1 MARIRREPEGQD
13 APEGTA
19 SDGAVHL
26 EGGFPPGDG
35 AVHLE
40 GGFPPD
46 DGAVHGRAPG
56 DSPSVPFG
64 RDGPEPTR
72 GSRAVWYLSGRPR
85 KPDVTRQICEQ
96 H

>member
-1 MARIRREPEGQD
+1 MARIRREPEGPEGQD

-26 EGGFPPGDG
+26 EGGFPPG
-35 AVHLE
+35 
-40 GGFPPD
+40 

-85 KPDVTRQICEQ
+85 KPDVTRKICVQ

>member
-1 MARIRREPEGQD
+1 MEPEGQD

-35 AVHLE
+35 EVHL
-40 GGFPPD
+40 
-46 DGAVHGRAPG
+46 
-56 DSPSVPFG
+56 DS
-64 RDGPEPTR
+64 DI
-72 GSRAVWYLSGRPR
+72 
-85 KPDVTRQICEQ
+85 TRQICVQ